1 MRRGHLIG
9 EPDSRRAKQITSAGR
24 IAVALLAGLALIVA
38 PPAHSAELELQT
50 VAAFDRYVQLTEKQI
65 DAAPRDGSTF
75 LWLNR
80 LPESRRNAAHA
91 QLRQG
96 QVLIEQVETL
106 DNGQPISIPGG
117 MVHHWIGTIFVP
129 GATLAQTLALLKD
142 YDHQAE
148 YYKPDVMRSR
158 ILEHTGDDFRI
169 YLRFYKKKVLTS
181 VLDTQHEVHYTTVDA
196 TQAWSRSRSLHIRE
210 VENPGKADEKL
221 RPEGD
226 DRGLLWK
233 MYTYWRFEEKG
244 GGTYVECQS
253 VSLTRD
259 IPTGLGWLVGP
270 YVNSVPRESL
280 TFTLTATRAALLRRS
295 PESAAAAR

>member
-80 LPESRRNAAHA
+80 LPESRRNAAYA

-106 DNGQPISIPGG
+106 DNGQPITIPGG

>member
-38 PPAHSAELELQT
+38 PPAHSAELEPQT
-50 VAAFDRYVQLTEKQI
+50 VAASDRYVQLTEKQI
-65 DAAPRDGSTF
+65 NAAPRDGSTF

-80 LPESRRNAAHA
+80 LPESRRNAAYA

-106 DNGQPISIPGG
+106 DNGQPITIPGG

>member
-1 MRRGHLIG
+1 MME
-9 EPDSRRAKQITSAGR
+9 EPDSRRTRPITGAWR
-24 IAVALLAGLALIVA
+24 LAVALLVSFGLLI
-38 PPAHSAELELQT
+38 PPAARSAELEPQT
-50 VAAFDRYVQLTEKQI
+50 AAAFERYVQLTEKQI
-65 DAAPRDGSTF
+65 DATPHDGAAF

-80 LPESRRNAAHA
+80 LPESRRDAAYV
-91 QLRQG
+91 QMRQG
-96 QVLIEQVETL
+96 QVLIEQMETL
-106 DNGQPISIPGG
+106 DNGQSIAISGG

-181 VLDTQHEVHYTTVDA
+181 VLDTQHEVHYATVDA
-196 TQAWSRSRSLHIRE
+196 ARASSRSRSLHIRE
-210 VENPGKADEKL
+210 VDNPGKMDETLK
-221 RPEGD
+221 PEGN
-226 DRGLLWK
+226 DRGLLWR
-233 MYTYWRFEEKG
+233 MYTYWRFEEKD
-244 GGTYVECQS
+244 GGTYIECQS

-270 YVNSVPRESL
+270 YVNSLPRESL